1 MPDERLADAAG
12 ASAPEAEKKPTKG
25 LSADA
30 KNGLYKR
37 LGIKPSTPF
46 KRIDAKTGRTFT
58 VSVNRHLAKVTKDA
72 VEDAAEKDGGKAS
85 TPADVDDK
93 FAEADSAKNV
103 LPIKA
108 GTPAGGA
115 ALLNFIGAMSDE
127 QFQKRAEAALSAPA
141 K

>member
-1 MPDERLADAAG
+1 MADERLADAAG
-12 ASAPEAEKKPTKG
+12 ATAPTDTKPSKG

-58 VSVNRHLAKVTKDA
+58 VSVNRHLSKVTKNA
-72 VEDAAEKDGGKAS
+72 VEEAAGKDGGKAS
-85 TPADVDDK
+85 TPADVDET
-93 FAEADSAKNV
+93 FAEAEGAKQV
-103 LPIKA
+103 LPVKA

-115 ALLNFIGAMSDE
+115 ALLNFIGAMTDE
-127 QFQKRAEAALSAPA
+127 AFQKKAEAALNAP